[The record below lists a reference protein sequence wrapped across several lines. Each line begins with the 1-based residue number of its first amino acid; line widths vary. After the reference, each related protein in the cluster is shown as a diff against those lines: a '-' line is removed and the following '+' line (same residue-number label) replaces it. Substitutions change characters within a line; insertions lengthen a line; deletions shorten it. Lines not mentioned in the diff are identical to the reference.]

1 MQLPTILKRS
11 RILYLSLTT
20 TPLLFFRRVDL
31 HRLLHYVFTYWPHTF
46 WQQNFSTSSVI
57 KNWSIWTFQAF
68 HKEPFIPEW
77 VSLWHW
83 PIDPSN
89 WRPHVQFRWNKSRS
103 YSAQLSN
110 LFLLTWRVDDLRVQQ
125 ITLFLI
131 LSQNIF
137 YKIYKYLSSHKV
149 FIA

>member
-1 MQLPTILKRS
+1 MQLPTILKRPGNLIS
-11 RILYLSLTT
+11 LLQPHLYYFLGEWIYIGYCIMFSL
-20 TPLLFFRRVDL
+20 F
-31 HRLLHYVFTYWPHTF
+31 WPHTF

-89 WRPHVQFRWNKSRS
+89 WRPHVQFRWNKSCS
-103 YSAQLSN
+103 YSVQLSN
-110 LFLLTWRVDDLRVQQ
+110 LFLLTWRVDDLRVQH
-125 ITLFLI
+125 ITLFTI
-131 LSQNIF
+131 LNQNIF
-137 YKIYKYLSSHKV
+137 YKIYKYFSSHKV